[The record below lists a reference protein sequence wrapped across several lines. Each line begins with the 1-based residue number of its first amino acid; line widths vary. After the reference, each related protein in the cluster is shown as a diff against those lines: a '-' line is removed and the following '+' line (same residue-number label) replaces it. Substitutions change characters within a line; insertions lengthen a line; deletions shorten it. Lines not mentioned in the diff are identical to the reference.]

1 MEILHKY
8 MVGVTEVTI
17 VRNDDGSYLY
27 VATEKLSSEIQEEL
41 RRSLDKLIQS
51 LPDSGEL
58 NFYDLIKTAKEILG
72 KSDEEAT
79 ALAYAI
85 RKELKY
91 KKLQVLIE
99 DPYVEDIS
107 IVGPGTVWVRHKLV
121 LTMDPNADFIATN
134 ITLSE
139 NEFLI
144 YLNMLAE
151 KSGKLLTKSSPIL
164 DANLPEEDGGHRI
177 HLVLPDIADGRGEIV
192 IRKKKS
198 SMNVR
203 LSDLKKLGTINDAIV
218 NYIREVIEKRG
229 SLVIAGP
236 PGSGKTTLLRAILY
250 DLIPK
255 SWKIVIIEDTP
266 EIDVPPDSCWVRYIV
281 PITPWG
287 RRHEDIDQM
296 MLAKAALRASANRFL
311 VIGETRGAE
320 AKVLVQALNMGLGGL
335 TTFHGGS
342 AEEAITR
349 LMSPPINLTPAQIGM
364 FWAFITVN
372 YIVESGIK
380 RAVVSIDEPF
390 YDREADDVVLHNV
403 YTYGEEVAGYDIIE
417 RSKKLRPYMEVRK
430 AVTLVQEV
438 R

>member
-8 MVGVTEVTI
+8 MVGVTEVSI
-17 VRNDDGSYLY
+17 IRNDDGSYLY
-27 VATEKLSSEIQEEL
+27 VASEKLSSKMQEEL
-41 RRSLDKLIQS
+41 RRNLDKLIQS
-51 LPDSGEL
+51 LPDTKQL
-58 NFYDLIKTAKEILG
+58 NFYDLIRTAKEILG
-72 KSDEEAT
+72 RSDEEAT

-107 IVGPGTVWVRHKLV
+107 IVGPGTIWVRHKLI
-121 LTMDPNADFIATN
+121 LTLDPGADYIATN

-139 NEFLI
+139 HEFLS

-151 KSGKLLTKSSPIL
+151 KTGKLLTKSSPIL

-177 HLVLPDIADGRGEIV
+177 HLVLPDIADGKGEIV

-203 LSDLKKLGTINDAIV
+203 LSDLKKLGTINDAII
-218 NYIREVIEKRG
+218 NYVREVIKKRG

-255 SWKIVIIEDTP
+255 CWKIVIIEDTP
-266 EIDVPPDSCWVRYIV
+266 EIDIPPNSCWVRYIV
-281 PITPWG
+281 PVSPWG

-296 MLAKAALRASANRFL
+296 VLAKAALRASANRFL

-349 LMSPPINLTPAQIGM
+349 LMSPPINLTPPQIGM
-364 FWAFITVN
+364 FWAFITIS

-390 YDREADDVVLHNV
+390 YDREIDDVVLHNI
-403 YTYGEEVAGYDIIE
+403 YTYGEEVSGYDIVE

-430 AVTLVQEV
+430 PVTLVQEV
-438 R
+438 Q

>member
-1 MEILHKY
+1 MKILHKY
-8 MVGVTEVTI
+8 MVGTTEVTI
-17 VRNDDGSYLY
+17 VKDDEGNYMY
-27 VATEKLSSEIQEEL
+27 IATEKLSGEINEEL
-41 RRSLDKLIQS
+41 RKSMDKLIQS
-51 LPDSGEL
+51 LPDYNEL

-72 KSDEEAT
+72 RSDEEAT

-91 KKLQVLIE
+91 KKLQILIE
-99 DPYVEDIS
+99 DPYVEDVS

-121 LTMDPNADFIATN
+121 LAMDPDADFVVTN
-134 ITLSE
+134 ITLNE
-139 NEFLI
+139 REFLT

-177 HLVLPDIADGRGEIV
+177 HLVLPDIANGKGEIV

-203 LSDLKKLGTINDAIV
+203 LSDLKRLGTLNNAIV
-218 NYIREVIEKRG
+218 TYVKEIIRKRG
-229 SLVIAGP
+229 SLFIVGP

-255 SWKIVIIEDTP
+255 NWKIVIIEDTP

-281 PITPWG
+281 PISPWG

-296 MLAKAALRASANRFL
+296 VLAKAALRASANRFL

-349 LMSPPINLTPAQIGM
+349 LMSPPISLSPSQVGM
-364 FWAFITVN
+364 FWAFITVS

-390 YDREADDVVLHNV
+390 YDKKTDDVILHNI
-403 YTYGEEVAGYDIIE
+403 YTYDEEVEDRELIE
-417 RSKKLRPYMEVRK
+417 RSLKLRSHLEVRK

-438 R
+438 Q

>member
-17 VRNDDGSYLY
+17 IRNNDGSYLY
-27 VATEKLSSEIQEEL
+27 VATEKLSAKTQEEL

-51 LPDSGEL
+51 LPDSRRL

-91 KKLQVLIE
+91 KKLQILIE

-107 IVGPGTVWVRHKLV
+107 IVGPGAVWVRHKLV
-121 LTMDPNADFIATN
+121 LNMDPKADYIATN

-139 NEFLI
+139 QEFLT

-203 LSDLKKLGTINDAIV
+203 LNDLKKLGTINDAII
-218 NYIREVIEKRG
+218 NYVREVIEKRG
-229 SLVIAGP
+229 SLVIVGP

-266 EIDVPPDSCWVRYIV
+266 EIDIPPNSCWVRYIV
-281 PITPWG
+281 PISPWG

-296 MLAKAALRASANRFL
+296 VLAKAALRASANRFL

-349 LMSPPINLTPAQIGM
+349 LMSPPISLTPPQIGM
-364 FWAFITVN
+364 FWAFITVS
-372 YIVESGIK
+372 YIVETGIK
-380 RAVVSIDEPF
+380 RVVVSIDEPF
-390 YDREADDVVLHNV
+390 YDREVDDVVLHNIF
-403 YTYGEEVAGYDIIE
+403 TYGEEVAGYDIIE
-417 RSKKLRPYMEVRK
+417 RSRKLRPYMEVRK

-438 R
+438 